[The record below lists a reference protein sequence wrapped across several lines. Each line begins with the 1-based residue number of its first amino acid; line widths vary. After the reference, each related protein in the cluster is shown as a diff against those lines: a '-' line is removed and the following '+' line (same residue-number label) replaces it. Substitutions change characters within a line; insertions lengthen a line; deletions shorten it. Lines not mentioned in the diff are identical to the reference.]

1 MPKQLPHIDREGM
14 NKSKFAEDDGI
25 DMNDLER
32 FLPHLHSVFPPLPN
46 EAEIA
51 HTKKLFRRRRNDR
64 RPEKNYVSPESC
76 GVWSTM
82 STVQAWLK
90 EKNKNISID
99 QQPLASVSLYL
110 FCVVEAVTRNHPVF
124 FCSLLCTHFF
134 VLDRLYASFT

>member
-1 MPKQLPHIDREGM
+1 M

-64 RPEKNYVSPESC
+64 R
-76 GVWSTM
+76 
-82 STVQAWLK
+82 
-90 EKNKNISID
+90 
-99 QQPLASVSLYL
+99 
-110 FCVVEAVTRNHPVF
+110 
-124 FCSLLCTHFF
+124 
-134 VLDRLYASFT
+134 